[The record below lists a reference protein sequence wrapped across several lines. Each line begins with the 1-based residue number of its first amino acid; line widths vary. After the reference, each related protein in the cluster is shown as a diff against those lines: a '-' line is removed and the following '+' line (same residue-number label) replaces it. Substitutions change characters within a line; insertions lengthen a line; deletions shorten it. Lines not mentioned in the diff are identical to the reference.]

1 VFDIIVISKPD
12 ETMEGSSSSSNNDA
26 SESKSGCGC
35 SSAAVDNNN
44 DATAAAAAAAAK
56 TARRTAAL
64 VAAKRAAKTA
74 AFLASAAQEQRHRE
88 YLAIQ
93 AEREQQK
100 NRTGMTTQADDH
112 HQAAASSSDDPAD
125 AAVGARDYD
134 PNDPDPEGKIFA
146 AAVRAVMSEH
156 AAAEESE
163 ITITVSPTT
172 GGQFDLSVL
181 KTDSVESLKKVI
193 SKRLRV
199 PKERICLL
207 YRERWDK
214 LIFLHFS
221 SFSTR
226 LSPFPSF
233 GGPSVIGFPQ
243 LWSTPRAWDS
253 PSRFLGAPKYKVS
266 R

>member
-1 VFDIIVISKPD
+1 
-12 ETMEGSSSSSNNDA
+12 MEGSSSSSNNDA

-100 NRTGMTTQADDH
+100 NRTGTTAQADDN
-112 HQAAASSSDDPAD
+112 HQAAASSSNNPAD
-125 AAVGARDYD
+125 AAVGARDFD
-134 PNDPDPEGKIFA
+134 PSDPDPEGKIFA

-214 LIFLHFS
+214 YSLRFS
-221 SFSTR
+221 SFSMS
-226 LSPFPSF
+226 LPLYPSCSCPSSH
-233 GGPSVIGFPQ
+233 GPSVKAVRVGEVELI
-243 LWSTPRAWDS
+243 
-253 PSRFLGAPKYKVS
+253 LGAPKCEVS
-266 R
+266 HLQVDRTSVSVR